1 MFKTK
6 RFWYIFLFA
15 VLYLI
20 VAGSSFF
27 HAIAFFGLANNSWMS
42 IILAFA
48 FEIGQA
54 AVLFSLLTS
63 SKDRSRFIPW
73 MLMTMFTLVQVVG
86 NVFSSYKYLILN
98 SVEDLKYFKEPIFI
112 WTSLPDQQATVI
124 VTWAIGA
131 ILPIAALLLTSMITN
146 YLSDQEEAKQLPLID
161 KENLEKLNKAIEEA
175 PEAKLITEEDGKQEE
190 KSDNDNGQQSM
201 DSSEDKGSSESK
213 DTKDQEIEEL
223 KKQLKNYEENPLI
236 NEHSIL
242 QMENQGLTES
252 NQKKDKEIENLKKQL
267 EELKNPKI
275 QQIPST
281 EIHKPIPFSEPEGLK
296 KIKEENDINNQEHKS
311 EEDSTEHLDNPTTE
325 NGTRQ
330 EEEGIRAGN
339 SELSG
344 GNSNISEKNKPN
356 KLNHE
361 PSLEDLQ
368 QAEALMSGGNN
379 RRRKPSHFI
388 G

>member
-146 YLSDQEEAKQLPLID
+146 YLSDQEEDKQHPLID
-161 KENLEKLNKAIEEA
+161 KENQEKLNKVIEEA
-175 PEAKLITEEDGKQEE
+175 PEAKIITEEDGKQEE
-190 KSDNDNGQQSM
+190 KSNNDNEQQPN

-223 KKQLKNYEENPLI
+223 KKQLKNYKENPLI

-252 NQKKDKEIENLKKQL
+252 NQKKDEEIENLKKQL
-267 EELKNPKI
+267 EELKHPKI
-275 QQIPST
+275 KQIPST
-281 EIHKPIPFSEPEGLK
+281 EIHEPIPFSEPEGLK
-296 KIKEENDINNQEHKS
+296 KIKEENNDTGEISENDNEETTQDGIERPKNLEKQKEGLIKQPS
-311 EEDSTEHLDNPTTE
+311 EEDL
-325 NGTRQ
+325 
-330 EEEGIRAGN
+330 
-339 SELSG
+339 
-344 GNSNISEKNKPN
+344 K
-356 KLNHE
+356 
-361 PSLEDLQ
+361 

-379 RRRKPSHFI
+379 RHRKPSHFI